1 MRKVSGV
8 MAIVYFMRGEEALH
22 SELIMRGEGGAQVE
36 EEVLFKSQ
44 SQPPSKG
51 QTPHGNSKYP
61 RVEGV
66 VVIAG
71 SARQLS
77 E

>member
-1 MRKVSGV
+1 
-8 MAIVYFMRGEEALH
+8 MAIVYFMHGGEALL
-22 SELIMRGEGGAQVE
+22 SELIMRGQGALQVE
-36 EEVLFKSQ
+36 GEFLFKSPA
-44 SQPPSKG
+44 QPPSKG
-51 QTPHGNSKYP
+51 QPPLGNSKYP

-71 SARQLS
+71 STRQLS